1 MLLQEVLLLG
11 AYNLVVS
18 KKQKSPPFCGGDFVL
33 GYTYSMYTYSLIKKQ
48 GNKGFTLI
56 ELLVVIAIIGILS
69 SIVLVSLTTARS
81 KARDARRIVD
91 VKTIQLALA
100 EYYSDNVKYPTGI
113 HGTANGSL
121 NKTTTYLTTIPADPN
136 STLACTTGAQDS
148 CYKYVP
154 LAMAGGSCNIADKY
168 HLGAT
173 LELTNTPGLTQDADQ
188 ARYAGGTGNYGPCD
202 TAGVGAQS
210 DFSGLSASAAGT
222 PCSATAGTAQPDG
235 TETCYD
241 VTN

>member
-1 MLLQEVLLLG
+1 M
-11 AYNLVVS
+11 
-18 KKQKSPPFCGGDFVL
+18 
-33 GYTYSMYTYSLIKKQ
+33 
-48 GNKGFTLI
+48 
-56 ELLVVIAIIGILS
+56 
-69 SIVLVSLTTARS
+69 
-81 KARDARRIVD
+81 
-91 VKTIQLALA
+91 
-100 EYYSDNVKYPTGI
+100 
-113 HGTANGSL
+113 
-121 NKTTTYLTTIPADPN
+121 
-136 STLACTTGAQDS
+136 
-148 CYKYVP
+148 
-154 LAMAGGSCNIADKY
+154 
-168 HLGAT
+168 GAT

>member
-1 MLLQEVLLLG
+1 MFWGIL
-11 AYNLVVS
+11 
-18 KKQKSPPFCGGDFVL
+18 
-33 GYTYSMYTYSLIKKQ
+33 THMYTYSLLKKQ
-48 GNKGFTLI
+48 GKKGFTLI

-69 SIVLVSLTTARS
+69 SIVMVSLTTARS
-81 KARDARRIVD
+81 KARDSRRIVD
-91 VKTIQLALA
+91 LKTIQLALA
-100 EYYSDNVKYPTGI
+100 EYYSDNIKYPTGI
-113 HGTANGSL
+113 HGTANDYL

-136 STLACTTGAQDS
+136 STVACSTGAQDS
-148 CYKYVP
+148 CYTYVP
-154 LAMAGGSCNIADKY
+154 LSPAGGSCNLADRY

-188 ARYAGGTGNYGPCD
+188 ARYLGGSGSYGPCG

-210 DFSGLSASAAGT
+210 DFSGLSNSAPGK
-222 PCSATAGTAQPDG
+222 PCSATEGTKQPDG